1 MTMRVHDLAAEFGM
15 TSDDLMNLLRVMEIF
30 VRSHMSA
37 LEEAKVARVR
47 TRIERDKRAAKEPA
61 RPARAGARAGGREAP
76 APPPPRRRSRRAGS
90 RSCRRGGRR
99 SLRRRTYPAGGVAD
113 RKSTRLN

>member
-15 TSDDLMNLLRVMEIF
+15 TSDDLMNLLRDMEIF

-47 TRIERDKRAAKEPA
+47 ARIERDKRAAKAKP
-61 RPARAGARAGGREAP
+61 EAP
-76 APPPPRRRSRRAGS
+76 AKGRRRAAAKKTAAAPAPEPAPAAEKPRRRRR
-90 RSCRRGGRR
+90 RRGRSVRGRAQPDR
-99 SLRRRTYPAGGVAD
+99 SVAAV
-113 RKSTRLN
+113 RGR